1 MQGQDIASWSQLL
14 DVRQGQSVAEVVATL
29 LSAGDSIMD
38 KIYQSVKNDGFRL
51 DEQIDR
57 DSGSQKSA
65 QSLTWSYANV
75 LRALK
80 TRKGIN
86 NFLLNIQ

>member
-1 MQGQDIASWSQLL
+1 
-14 DVRQGQSVAEVVATL
+14 
-29 LSAGDSIMD
+29 MD
-38 KIYQSVKNDGFRL
+38 KIYQSVKTDNFRL

-57 DSGSQKSA
+57 DSGNQKSA

-80 TRKGIN
+80 TRNGIN